1 MKNTGDLAESHTSI
15 HRLVGK
21 VTEPYLE
28 EEEKEIEEVYEGGV
42 IPEAEGKVVPY
53 LFVEADPDISG
64 QISPFRF

>member
-1 MKNTGDLAESHTSI
+1 
-15 HRLVGK
+15 VGK